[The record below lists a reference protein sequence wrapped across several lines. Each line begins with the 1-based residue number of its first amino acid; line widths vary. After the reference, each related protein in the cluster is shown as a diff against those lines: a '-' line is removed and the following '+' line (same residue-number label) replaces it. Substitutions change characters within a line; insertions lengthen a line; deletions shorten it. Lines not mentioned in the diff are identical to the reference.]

1 MSSMWVLKIKNKNN
15 GPSLMDTMPDNFPL
29 NLERFCIAKLMKQ
42 HLNERV
48 HIFFDIFQVF
58 FENTKFGASFA
69 KSVTLSWLFKEIL
82 KLPS

>member
-15 GPSLMDTMPDNFPL
+15 RPSLMDTMPDNFPL

-48 HIFFDIFQVF
+48 HIFFDIFQIF
-58 FENTKFGASFA
+58 FWKHQIWSKFLHLA
-69 KSVTLSWLFKEIL
+69 
-82 KLPS
+82 